1 MLQITITVHNYNY
14 IQKLLKKGRIFSQ
27 KIALVFFFYSVTLS
41 YPLYT
46 NSFSLILSIYAF
58 LGATITATPGAK

>member
-1 MLQITITVHNYNY
+1 MLTENCV
-14 IQKLLKKGRIFSQ
+14 S
-27 KIALVFFFYSVTLS
+27 FFFYSVTLS